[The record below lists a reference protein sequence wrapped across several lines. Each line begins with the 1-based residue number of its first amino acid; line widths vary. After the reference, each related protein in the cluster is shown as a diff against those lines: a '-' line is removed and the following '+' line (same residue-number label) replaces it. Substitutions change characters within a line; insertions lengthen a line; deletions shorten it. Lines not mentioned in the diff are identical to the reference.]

1 MGKNK
6 QLNSR
11 TISNSRRQNGF
22 TLIELMV
29 ASSVFAIIMLIL
41 IGALLTTFGLA
52 KNSRAMRLA
61 MDNVNYAMESMT
73 RSIRMGTNYT
83 CVQSGSEINLDGEPE
98 PQDCSNGGSFIS
110 FIPQGG
116 TNHSRVGYQV
126 TSFAKDGV
134 FPTEN
139 QGDQHSEF
147 TLRRYDNTNSNTSGV
162 PIVSSSVNIEKLN
175 FIVNGSDLN
184 DGVQASVYIIMK
196 GTVSVDGVSI
206 PFSLQ
211 TLASQR
217 NF

>member
-1 MGKNK
+1 MKKNK
-6 QLNSR
+6 QLNNES
-11 TISNSRRQNGF
+11 TSNCRKQNGF

-83 CVQSGSEINLDGEPE
+83 CVQSGSEINLDGEPG

-134 FPTEN
+134 QSTEN
-139 QGDQHSEF
+139 PEDQHSEF

-162 PIVSSSVNIEKLN
+162 PIVSSSVNVEKLN

-184 DGVQASVYIIMK
+184 DGIQASVYIIMK
-196 GTVSVDGVSI
+196 GTVSVDGVPI